1 MKLYCTQLPPRDET
15 KQLPNESFNIIQKQV
30 TFNWDDNVDALE
42 FEERLEDSYVLP
54 KNYACQVTD
63 SLN

>member
-42 FEERLEDSYVLP
+42 FEERLEDSYVLE
-54 KNYACQVTD
+54 K
-63 SLN
+63 